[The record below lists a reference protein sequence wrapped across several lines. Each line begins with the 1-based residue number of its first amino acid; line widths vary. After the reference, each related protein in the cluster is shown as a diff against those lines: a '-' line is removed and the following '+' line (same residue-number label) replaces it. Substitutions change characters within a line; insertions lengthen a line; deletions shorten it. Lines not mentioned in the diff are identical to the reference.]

1 MNTYY
6 TLKLTKNERNL
17 LLYLAEVGYNEQLA
31 TWEYDPEHPKRLACE
46 VILDTLRNA
55 EEHPNVEDVC
65 EYEAK
70 HTGHKAGDK
79 VLVEGVIKRDMRD
92 GNYHVTFS
100 RDVSVMWT
108 DSDRFDGLDVP
119 EYYVNPAE

>member
-6 TLKLTKNERNL
+6 TINLTQTQRDTL
-17 LLYLAEVGYNEQLA
+17 LHLA
-31 TWEYDPEHPKRLACE
+31 TIGAADQQNKWEYEPSHLIRKAYEDALA
-46 VILDTLRNA
+46 TLKNA
-55 EEHPNVEDVC
+55 PQHPNVEDVY